1 MANLLL
7 GHLRSN
13 IDFTRINE
21 AGRFNKPKAE
31 ISKSDAKEAWK
42 KYDEDLFQTSRLI
55 TCGLYINIIMKDYV
69 RTILALNRTNSS
81 WSLDPRTKEGKN
93 LFSKPVPEGVGNHVS
108 AEFNLIYRWHSVIS
122 PRDENWT
129 RDLMKQVLKK
139 KNPETASVRDVQ
151 QALKEWAE
159 TVPEQPKDRT
169 FEGLNR
175 LPDKTLP
182 DDEMVNILTESIQD
196 VAGSYGAN
204 RVPRIMKAVEMM
216 GITQARDWNMGTLNE
231 FREFVGLTRHET
243 FEDINPDT
251 EVAANLRQL
260 YDSPES
266 VEMYPG
272 IVAEKTK
279 PRRNPGSG
287 LCGNVTM

>member
-1 MANLLL
+1 M
-7 GHLRSN
+7 H
-13 IDFTRINE
+13 FTRINE

-31 ISKSDAKEAWK
+31 NSKSEAKEAWR

-69 RTILALNRTNSS
+69 RTILALNRSNSS

-122 PRDENWT
+122 PRDEEWT
-129 RDLMKQVLKK
+129 
-139 KNPETASVRDVQ
+139 KNEMRRLLGNKDPETASVHDVQ
-151 QALKEWAE
+151 QALRDWAAN
-159 TVPEQPKDRT
+159 VPQQPKDRT
-169 FEGLNR
+169 FENLTR

-182 DDEMVNILTESIQD
+182 DDEMVKILTESIDD

-204 RVPRIMKAVEMM
+204 RVPRCMKAIEMM

-243 FEDINPDT
+243 FEDINPDP

-260 YDSPES
+260 YDSPDS

-279 PRRNPGSG
+279 PPVTPGSG